1 MIDNELLKHKWHLI
15 GMIKSLK
22 IIEKEIDILL
32 EKYEKNLKEL
42 NKK

>member
-1 MIDNELLKHKWHLI
+1 
-15 GMIKSLK
+15 MIKSLK